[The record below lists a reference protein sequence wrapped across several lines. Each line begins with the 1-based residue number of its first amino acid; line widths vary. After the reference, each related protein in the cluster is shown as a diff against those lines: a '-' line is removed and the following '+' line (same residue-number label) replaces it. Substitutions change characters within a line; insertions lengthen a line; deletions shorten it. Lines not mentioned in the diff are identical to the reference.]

1 MGKTNMKDLYNRLSM
16 LKTLLNSNYGANPRE
31 GKIINNSYQNIF
43 NSIYEESYK
52 IKKKINNVKIRKRKI
67 KRLFNL

>member
-31 GKIINNSYQNIF
+31 GKIINN
-43 NSIYEESYK
+43 IYEESYK
-52 IKKKINNVKIRKRKI
+52 IKKKLIM
-67 KRLFNL
+67 

>member
-1 MGKTNMKDLYNRLSM
+1 METTNMKDLYNRLSM

>member
-1 MGKTNMKDLYNRLSM
+1 MEKTNMKDLYNRLSM

>member
-1 MGKTNMKDLYNRLSM
+1 MKDLYNRLSM

>member
-1 MGKTNMKDLYNRLSM
+1 MGKTKMKDLYNRLSM

-31 GKIINNSYQNIF
+31 GKIINN
-43 NSIYEESYK
+43 IYEESYK
-52 IKKKINNVKIRKRKI
+52 IKKKINNVKIRKSKI